1 MGKDI
6 HVDDTGSN
14 KAEGTGSGG
23 AKSTSTTETKS
34 RGRGRTGSGGTGG
47 RGQQTEEE
55 KLPKLVPVDVPGKEE
70 EKAEIDAKLEE
81 KRKKDRERKARSRAN
96 AKSSPRSKGK
106 TKAPSMEILQLK
118 PILMTVSTMVASR
131 EGFEI
136 WALSEA
142 EINTLCEPIENMLA
156 KTSALEKVGE
166 NSDAIALAIACFTI
180 FIPKFLMWNSTRKQ
194 KKAQVVTNYARPN
207 PTTGTS
213 GRNETGKTGTSPKP
227 SGGEATVSSQ
237 NFSGDIAS
245 LIPASAPF

>member
-96 AKSSPRSKGK
+96 AKTSPRSKGK
-106 TKAPSMEILQLK
+106 AKAPSMEILQLK

-180 FIPKFLMWNSTRKQ
+180 FIPKFLMWQATRKQ
-194 KKAQVVTNYARPN
+194 KKAQVVTNYAKPIQS
-207 PTTGTS
+207 TG
-213 GRNETGKTGTSPKP
+213 NTGGNKTGTTRAN
-227 SGGEATVSSQ
+227 SGASNGESTVSSQ
-237 NFSGDIAS
+237 NFSGELNQ